1 MSEHDPDPAEAGDE
15 RPAWRRN
22 APLVAGLVVVAG
34 LGFAA
39 FRWLVPDEAPP
50 APVASAPPAGAP
62 TTLPP
67 SPPEPAV
74 ANPIETPP
82 DAPAAPTAADLEAA
96 LGTVVGAGRLQSM
109 FRLQELPRR
118 IVSTVDNLGRAQ
130 ASASLW
136 PVNPPAGPFTTDR
149 SGETEVIAR
158 ANYARY
164 APYVEM
170 LESLDLDAGVAQYRR
185 VYPLLQQA
193 YEDLGYPGRYFNDRA
208 IEVIDVLRLTPEPGE
223 PLRVRLPEFGA
234 DMKPERPWV
243 LYEFEDPRLQ
253 QLSAGQRMLLRMG
266 PDQRRRVK
274 AVLGALRQK
283 IAATPPAAPAS
294 TPSPSPTPS
303 PTPSPQAAAEG
314 GATP

>member
-1 MSEHDPDPAEAGDE
+1 MSEHEPDPAEAGDE

-39 FRWLVPDEAPP
+39 FRWLVPSEAPP
-50 APVASAPPAGAP
+50 AVVAPQPPAAAST

-74 ANPIETPP
+74 ANPIEPP
-82 DAPAAPTAADLEAA
+82 ADAPAAPTPADLEGA
-96 LGTVVGAGRLQSM
+96 LGALLGSERLQSM
-109 FRLQELPRR
+109 FRLQDLPRR

-130 ASASLW
+130 ASSSLW
-136 PVNPPAGPFTTDR
+136 PVNPPSGPFTTDR
-149 SGETEVIAR
+149 SGDTEVIAR

-164 APYVEM
+164 TPYVQA
-170 LESLDLDAGVAQYRR
+170 LEAVDLDAAVAQYRR
-185 VYPLLQQA
+185 VYPVLQQA
-193 YEDLGYPGRYFNDRA
+193 YENLGYPGRYFNDRL

-243 LYEFEDPRLQ
+243 LYEFEEPRLQ
-253 QLSAGQRMLLRMG
+253 ALSSGQRVLLRMG
-266 PDQRRRVK
+266 ADQRRRVK
-274 AVLGALRQK
+274 VVLGALRQR
-283 IAATPPAAPAS
+283 IAAAPPQQPASVEAPANSPPEHPAAATPA
-294 TPSPSPTPS
+294 
-303 PTPSPQAAAEG
+303 
-314 GATP
+314 GAR